1 MTQNTAGLAAHP
13 SSFGSGATPGRGAQ
27 GGRGRVT
34 TAGAKVSE
42 ARTGP
47 AAVWARSFVSRE
59 FFHLAHDR
67 CRKFRQSTRAQKLAA
82 AAMMVVLGSVSFATA
97 GYVVQRMTIATS
109 DREIP
114 SQRQAYFDLQQE
126 HRHTLA
132 RKTELEAR
140 IAQLEVSL
148 AGEVERREALQRQR
162 DALGHRSLR
171 LERSLTAL
179 RDSKLEVIDRLIDR
193 VKLGSEVIEKTVA
206 MTGLDAGTLNTGLIQ
221 PDLRQGGPLVDAGD
235 KITDFQSSV
244 ELAARATEL
253 DLLVDRWTAM
263 EQLVRSLPI
272 TTPLDQY
279 WISSGYGVRRDPING
294 RKARHLGVDFAAE
307 LHSGVLATAPGEV
320 VFAGWH
326 SKYGHMIRID
336 HGHGIQT
343 LYGHLSKIK
352 VETGDRVLH
361 RQEIGL
367 LGNSGRSTGPHL
379 HYEIRFNGEPQDPM
393 KFLKAGKH
401 IFKG

>member
-1 MTQNTAGLAAHP
+1 MTQNTAGLAVHP
-13 SSFGSGATPGRGAQ
+13 SSLGSGATPRIGAQ
-27 GGRGRVT
+27 GCRGRGT
-34 TAGAKVSE
+34 TVSATVSE

-47 AAVWARSFVSRE
+47 AAVLERSFVSRE
-59 FFHLAHDR
+59 FFHRAHDR
-67 CRKFRQSTRAQKLAA
+67 CRNFRQSTRAQKLAV
-82 AAMMVVLGSVSFATA
+82 AAMILVLGSVSLAAA
-97 GYVVQRMTIATS
+97 GYVVQRMTLAAN
-109 DREIP
+109 DREIS
-114 SQRQAYFDLQQE
+114 SQRQANLDLQQE
-126 HRHTLA
+126 LGQTLV
-132 RKTELEAR
+132 RKAELEAR

-148 AGEVERREALQRQR
+148 AGEVERREALQKQR

-171 LERSLTAL
+171 LERSLTDL

-221 PDLRQGGPLVDAGD
+221 PNLRQGGPLVDAGD
-235 KITDFQSSV
+235 KIAGFQPGV
-244 ELAARATEL
+244 DLAARATEL
-253 DLLVDRWTAM
+253 DLLLDRWAAM

-272 TTPLDQY
+272 TTPLDQF
-279 WISSGYGVRRDPING
+279 WISSGYGVRRDPITG

-307 LHSGVLATAPGEV
+307 LHSGILATAPGKV